1 MIYRILFALAY
12 VVLAP
17 FIGGFFEGI
26 DRKLSARMQGRIGP
40 SLFQPFYDVH
50 KLLNK
55 QVIGVA
61 GGNQSMML
69 YTYMLL
75 MILSG
80 IIFFA
85 GGDMLMSIFVL
96 STSSIFLYF
105 SSMISSSPYNTIAA
119 SRELIQI
126 MAYEP
131 AVLLT
136 CVGFYIVSGS
146 FNIDQILLSD
156 KIMIAYLPGFFV
168 AFVFIL
174 TIKMRKSPFDVSSG
188 HHAHQE
194 LVQGI
199 TTELGA
205 RNLAIYTVTEWYENV
220 LLMGIVAL
228 FVLNRHPLSYLAAIV
243 LICLVYFLEIFIDNV
258 SARVKYT
265 TMFKLS
271 WSVTLLAIGVN
282 LFILMLLR

>member
-1 MIYRILFALAY
+1 MIERIIIAIAY

-17 FIGGFFEGI
+17 LIGGFLEGI

-40 SLFQPFYDVH
+40 SILQPFYDVH
-50 KLLNK
+50 KLFNK
-55 QVIGVA
+55 QVIGVH
-61 GGNQSMML
+61 GGYQSMML
-69 YTYMLL
+69 YSYMVL

-85 GGDMLMSIFVL
+85 GGDILMSIFVL
-96 STSSIFLYF
+96 STASVFLYF
-105 SSMISSSPYNTIAA
+105 SSMISSSPYNTIAG

-146 FNIDQILLSD
+146 FDIDKILLSD
-156 KIMIAYLPGFFV
+156 KIMLAYLPGFFL
-168 AFVFIL
+168 AFVFVL
-174 TIKMRKSPFDVSSG
+174 TIKMRKSPFDVSTG

-220 LLMGIVAL
+220 ILMAIVAL
-228 FVLNRHPLSYLAAIV
+228 FVLNKNPWSYLAAFV
-243 LICLVYFLEIFIDNV
+243 LIALVYFLEIFIDNV

-271 WSVTLLAIGVN
+271 WSVTLLSIGVN
-282 LFILMLLR
+282 LLILMLLR